1 MKMQDVLQ
9 QMTEMLSTNGSNDF
23 RSYTKTTPN
32 NAAGTHFHSVMSG
45 ELSKTSASTTNAQSA
60 KKDTANTA
68 RVQTVNGKRQQE
80 LETSVNQTQKS
91 QKEDLN
97 SKDVLSTKDGNVVE
111 EAQEDV
117 ITSEEMEAT
126 VQWISS
132 VQQQICQELSIT
144 PEELE
149 SALETLGL
157 QIFDLQNIGNVQQ
170 LVLTVSGEDSV
181 TALLTNEELS
191 NHVQNIMQVVTEV
204 TQGAAQQL
212 EIADDEFVQLLA
224 DVETAMETQN
234 VELEQVGT
242 ELEAKTSV
250 TEAMATETEETKTEK
265 NATNVTKENVEPAKA
280 DVMSVQSKGKT
291 AEMNGNSGE
300 QQIHTKDVVTEGDEQ
315 SQEISAVSV
324 AEEINTSQSGQVEDI
339 TTNQTE
345 DDAINMDTRQVD
357 VEQSNVSLKD
367 EADGKDGKMEESSS
381 GNDFLK
387 KDGQQSTN
395 TPIMEQIMNQVS
407 NVKVQVA
414 ETIQDKVQV
423 TQQMQEIFEQV
434 VEQVKVTVTADTSE
448 MAIQL
453 NPEHLGKVNL
463 SVVAKEG
470 HITAQFVT
478 ENEVARQALESQIQ
492 QLRDTLGEQGLKVD
506 KVEVSVSDFSFQEGN
521 QANAEEQKQQQREEH
536 AKQVHRNLNLS
547 SLDELSDMTD
557 AEELAV
563 KIMQSNGNQIDYTA

>member
-1 MKMQDVLQ
+1 
-9 QMTEMLSTNGSNDF
+9 
-23 RSYTKTTPN
+23 
-32 NAAGTHFHSVMSG
+32 
-45 ELSKTSASTTNAQSA
+45 
-60 KKDTANTA
+60 
-68 RVQTVNGKRQQE
+68 
-80 LETSVNQTQKS
+80 
-91 QKEDLN
+91 
-97 SKDVLSTKDGNVVE
+97 
-111 EAQEDV
+111 
-117 ITSEEMEAT
+117 
-126 VQWISS
+126 
-132 VQQQICQELSIT
+132 
-144 PEELE
+144 
-149 SALETLGL
+149 
-157 QIFDLQNIGNVQQ
+157 
-170 LVLTVSGEDSV
+170 
-181 TALLTNEELS
+181 
-191 NHVQNIMQVVTEV
+191 
-204 TQGAAQQL
+204 
-212 EIADDEFVQLLA
+212 
-224 DVETAMETQN
+224 
-234 VELEQVGT
+234 
-242 ELEAKTSV
+242 
-250 TEAMATETEETKTEK
+250 MATETEETKTEK